1 MAVPKPANSAVRDV
15 VRKRDNSTP
24 GNTRAIPAVAEP
36 VTKGVQQGKQSQ
48 ISLAMPPE
56 LLAKVD
62 AAAVRLSI
70 SRAGFIKMT
79 LAQAVEQAPIH

>member
-1 MAVPKPANSAVRDV
+1 MALPKPANSAVRAV
-15 VRKRDNSTP
+15 VRKRDN
-24 GNTRAIPAVAEP
+24 NTSGATQATTVAEP

-56 LLAKVD
+56 LLARVD
-62 AAAVRLSI
+62 AAAERLSI